1 MKHVDDIMNIERKS
15 KNTIHCLD
23 RQFTG
28 LGSEEIIHLGK
39 NSEEFSHLESCVN
52 NFRGATHKTVFV
64 VGNIIRIRRQEDFKR
79 FNDSVFHKMESDRC
93 LLWHGL
99 RVTNYAGILSHGLLI
114 APCESPMSGYM
125 LGKGIYVAEMSSK
138 SASSCHHTK
147 PGGEGLLLLCEA
159 ELGTPR
165 QMLTVAN
172 HKAGGGAKEQGMH
185 STRCLGR
192 VVPSEW
198 VDAGIVHK
206 DPKGC

>member
-1 MKHVDDIMNIERKS
+1 
-15 KNTIHCLD
+15 
-23 RQFTG
+23 
-28 LGSEEIIHLGK
+28 
-39 NSEEFSHLESCVN
+39 
-52 NFRGATHKTVFV
+52 
-64 VGNIIRIRRQEDFKR
+64 
-79 FNDSVFHKMESDRC
+79 MESDRC

-114 APCESPMSGYM
+114 APCGSPMSGYM

-185 STRCLGR
+185 STRGLGR
-192 VVPSEW
+192 LVPQ
-198 VDAGIVHK
+198 
-206 DPKGC
+206 